1 MSVLILAQENPD
13 LQSLIRHI
21 ENQVGQAVLRFS
33 ELEGLENYCKES
45 GDEVLAILASLKA
58 LPSSGSVLPKI
69 PKVIFTEGHPVE
81 GSNLLRF
88 ENVLD
93 FVLNPHPHNHAYV
106 LNLLRRVASQGKVN
120 MLVAHA
126 DSFHRTLLRN
136 VLVKQGYVVHLAGNL
151 TQAREMMHSHPSI
164 RLVMCAMDLPGGPAG
179 ALILHLR
186 ERYSKQDLAIIGL
199 ADSHAEGESV
209 RILRMGAS
217 DVLGMPPPLAEIQV
231 RVAQN
236 LALVEAFQ
244 EITELSRKDFLTGL
258 NNRRHFHETA
268 SKLFAQMKRGKIKLA
283 CAMFDI
289 DNFKKVNDSLGH
301 AAGDVAIV
309 ECARLLR
316 VNLRETD
323 VIARFGGEEFCVLLA
338 GHEQV
343 DHAVLVMERLVTQIA
358 KQQLVFEGLT
368 FSVTVSCGLTI
379 HPGESLETMVQEA
392 DRLLY
397 LAKTTGKNKV
407 VSNSSSQPQG

>member
-1 MSVLILAQENPD
+1 MSVLILAQDSPD
-13 LQSLIRHI
+13 LQGLIRHVETQI
-21 ENQVGQAVLRFS
+21 GQAVLRFS
-33 ELEGLENYCKES
+33 DYEKMENYCKES
-45 GDEVLAILASLKA
+45 EDDVLAILAALKSL
-58 LPSSGSVLPKI
+58 PTTGSVFPKI

-93 FVLNPHPHNHAYV
+93 FVLNPHPHNHAYI
-106 LNLLRRVASQGKVN
+106 LNLLRRVASQGKVTI
-120 MLVAHA
+120 LVAHA
-126 DSFHRTLLRN
+126 DSFSRTLLRN
-136 VLVKQGYVVHLAGNL
+136 VLVKQGYVVHLASNL
-151 TQAREMMHSHPSI
+151 TQARESMHSHAGI
-164 RLVMCAMDLPGGPAG
+164 RLVMCSMDLPGGAPG
-179 ALILHLR
+179 ALLLHLR
-186 ERYSKQDLAIIGL
+186 ERYSKQDLSIIGL
-199 ADSHAEGESV
+199 ADAHAEGESV
-209 RILRMGAS
+209 RMLRMGAS

-268 SKLFAQMKRGKIKLA
+268 GKLFAQMKRGKIKLA

-343 DHAVLVMERLVTQIA
+343 DHAVLVMERLVSQIA
-358 KQQLVFEGLT
+358 KQQLFFEGLT
-368 FSVTVSCGLTI
+368 FQVTVSCGLTI
-379 HPGESLETMVQEA
+379 HPCDSLEAMVQEA

-397 LAKTTGKNKV
+397 VAKTSGKNRV
-407 VSNSSSQPQG
+407 VSNKS